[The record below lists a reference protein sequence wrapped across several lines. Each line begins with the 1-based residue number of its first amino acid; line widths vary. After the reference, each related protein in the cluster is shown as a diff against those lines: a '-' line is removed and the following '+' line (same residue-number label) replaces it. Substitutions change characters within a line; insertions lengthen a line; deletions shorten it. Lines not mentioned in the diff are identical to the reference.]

1 MSSKDSIQPT
11 SIPGPSLPRVELV
24 RTTDGVEAVVEGA
37 VAAPSDRLEAPPV
50 RFDSGGRQASQV
62 TDVGENPTLRF
73 RARDVD
79 AREARPAGS
88 GVRSRALKVPTVPSN
103 ASMLARAATRE
114 CFGLVE
120 DA

>member
-37 VAAPSDRLEAPPV
+37 AVPSDRLEAPPV
-50 RFDSGGRQASQV
+50 RFDSGRQASQV
-62 TDVGENPTLRF
+62 TDVGENPTLHF
-73 RARDVD
+73 RARDVE

-114 CFGLVE
+114 CFALVE
-120 DA
+120 D